1 LLKNCTNGRWADEHA
16 KSWVALEITFS
27 LNLTVILAS
36 GVVQFNTNPLSI
48 REVGETDETNSSLPS
63 VGQRNHR
70 AGGDLLTSH
79 REIQGQSPT
88 TSTFKIGRCW
98 LSMGGGQTG
107 KEALRRSAATR
118 AADR

>member
-1 LLKNCTNGRWADEHA
+1 LLKNRTNSGWTDEHA
-16 KSWVALEITFS
+16 KSWVTFEITLS

-36 GVVQFNTNPLSI
+36 GVVQFDTNPLSI

-79 REIQGQSPT
+79 REIQGQKSHDEHFQDWPMLVVD
-88 TSTFKIGRCW
+88 GW
-98 LSMGGGQTG
+98 
-107 KEALRRSAATR
+107 
-118 AADR
+118 